1 MRTTYITAVVIAI
14 LIGAW
19 LFSGYLA
26 RPEVPEHATLAE
38 QNRQAAAANDDE
50 TPTRVR
56 ARVSRAEVKSAH
68 VLVRGRSDNKRTVI
82 VKAET
87 GGRVLDRAVEKG
99 QRVAAGALLCRLDI
113 DDRDARLIEAREALR
128 QAQLEYEGSLTL
140 AAKGLISETL
150 TATTRARLATADAAL
165 RRTELD
171 IEHTLVKAPFAGLVE
186 DTHLERGD
194 YVQPGTA
201 CATVIDLDPMLLVG
215 RVAER
220 DVSKVSI
227 GATATGAMIDGTT
240 ITGTVTFVGRQS
252 DATTRTYPIEI
263 EVPNPDYAIRSGITT
278 QIAIPTGQAMAHRVS
293 PALLAL
299 DDEGQIGLR
308 TIDAQ
313 TRVVFTPVT
322 ILAEESGAVWV
333 SGLPDVIN
341 LITVGQELVIPG
353 QRVDADY
360 ERAGEM
366 PAATEGPEATGQELA
381 RTKPAPRVTA
391 HQPSAADGA
400 T

>member
-19 LFSGYLA
+19 LFSGYLG

-38 QNRQAAAANDDE
+38 QNRQASAASDDE

-56 ARVSRAEVKSAH
+56 ARVSRAEVKTANI
-68 VLVRGRSDNKRTVI
+68 LVRGRTDNKRTVI

-99 QRVAAGALLCRLDI
+99 ERVEAGALLCRIDI

-128 QAQLEYEGSLTL
+128 QAQLEYEGSLSL

-150 TATTRARLATADAAL
+150 TATTRARLASADAAL

-171 IEHTLVKAPFAGLVE
+171 IEHTMVKAPFAGLVE

-201 CATVIDLDPMLLVG
+201 CATIIDLDPMLLVG

-220 DVSKVSI
+220 DVSMVNV
-227 GATATGAMIDGTT
+227 GATATGTMIDGTV
-240 ITGTVTFVGRQS
+240 ISGTVAFVGRQS
-252 DATTRTYPIEI
+252 DAMTRTYPIEI
-263 EVPNPDYAIRSGITT
+263 EVPNPGYALRSGITT
-278 QIAIPTGQAMAHRVS
+278 QIAIPTGRAIAHRVS

-299 DDEGQIGLR
+299 DDEGQVGLR
-308 TIDAQ
+308 TINAE

-322 ILAEESGAVWV
+322 ILAEEGGAVWV
-333 SGLPDVIN
+333 SGLPEIVN
-341 LITVGQELVIPG
+341 LITVGQELVVPG

-360 ERAGEM
+360 ERGSEM
-366 PAATEGPEATGQELA
+366 PAATEGAQTPGQDLA
-381 RTKPAPRVTA
+381 ETKPAPRVTA
-391 HQPSAADGA
+391 HRQSAVGSAA
-400 T
+400 